1 MEFGNSNKKIMKK
14 LLLLLWGVLLTSQGI
29 HSQAKQRKELLLQIA
44 ALQVYIDYAK
54 KGYSAVSKGLHFIAD
69 AKRGELNLHGAYFT
83 SLLKINPKVRNY
95 YKAAE
100 IVSMQ
105 IKILNLYKKTC
116 AHLKTGDLFH
126 GSELDYIERSFERL
140 LENCSDTLDQL
151 LVITTDSTLELK
163 DDQRIQRIDALHK
176 TMLEDYN
183 FCISFSCDTKLL
195 RLSKAADQKDTK
207 NMNALYG
214 L

>member
-1 MEFGNSNKKIMKK
+1 MKK
-14 LLLLLWGVLLTSQGI
+14 VFLLLLAVLLVTQQGI
-29 HSQAKQRKELLLQIA
+29 HGQAKQRKELLLQIA

-54 KGYSAVSKGLHFIAD
+54 KGYSAVSKGLNFIGD
-69 AKRGELNLHGAYFT
+69 AKRGEVNLHGTYFT

-100 IVSMQ
+100 IIAMQ
-105 IKILNLYKKTC
+105 IKIMKLYKKTC
-116 AHLKTGDLFH
+116 ADLKAGDLFH
-126 GSELDYIERSFERL
+126 GSEMDYIERSFKRL

-151 LVITTDSTLELK
+151 LVLTTDSKLELK
-163 DDQRIQRIDALHK
+163 DDQRIQRIDELHK

-183 FCISFSCDTKLL
+183 FCISFSRDAKLL
-195 RLSKAADQKDTK
+195 ALSKAADQKEAK
-207 NMNALYG
+207 NSNAHYG

>member
-1 MEFGNSNKKIMKK
+1 MKK
-14 LLLLLWGVLLTSQGI
+14 LFVLLWAVLLTYQGI

-54 KGYSAVSKGLHFIAD
+54 KGYSAVSKGLNFIGD
-69 AKRGELNLHGAYFT
+69 AKRGEVNLHGAYFT
-83 SLLKINPKVRNY
+83 SLLKINPSVRNY

-100 IVSMQ
+100 IIAMQ
-105 IKILNLYKKTC
+105 IKIMKLYKKTY
-116 AHLKTGDLFH
+116 ADLKAGDLFH
-126 GSELDYIERSFERL
+126 GSEMDYIERSFKRL

-151 LVITTDSTLELK
+151 FVLTTDSKLELK
-163 DDQRIQRIDALHK
+163 DDQRIQRIDELHK

-183 FCISFSCDTKLL
+183 FCISFSGDVKLL
-195 RLSKAADQKDTK
+195 ALSKAADQKEAK
-207 NMNALYG
+207 NSNTQYG

>member
-1 MEFGNSNKKIMKK
+1 MKK
-14 LLLLLWGVLLTSQGI
+14 VVLLLSAIMVLQQGI
-29 HSQAKQRKELLLQIA
+29 HGQAKQRKELLLQIA

-54 KGYSAVSKGLHFIAD
+54 KGYSAVSKGLNFIGD
-69 AKRGELNLHGAYFT
+69 AKRGELNLHGDYFT
-83 SLLKINPKVRNY
+83 SLLKINPRVRNY

-105 IKILNLYKKTC
+105 IKIMNLYKKTC
-116 AHLKTGDLFH
+116 ADLKTGDLFH

-140 LENCSDTLDQL
+140 LQNCSDTLDQL
-151 LVITTDSTLELK
+151 LVIMTDLKLELK
-163 DDQRIQRIDALHK
+163 DDHRIQRIDELHK

-183 FCISFSCDTKLL
+183 FCISFSRDAKLL
-195 RLSKAADQKDTK
+195 ALSKAADQKDAKDMDT
-207 NMNALYG
+207 LYG

>member
-1 MEFGNSNKKIMKK
+1 MKK
-14 LLLLLWGVLLTSQGI
+14 VVLLLSAIMVLQQGI
-29 HSQAKQRKELLLQIA
+29 HAQAKQRKELLLQIA

-54 KGYSAVSKGLHFIAD
+54 KGYSAVSKGLNFIGD
-69 AKRGELNLHGAYFT
+69 AKRGELNLHDAYFT

-100 IVSMQ
+100 IIAIQ
-105 IKILNLYKKTC
+105 FKIMKIYKKSY
-116 AHLKTGDLFH
+116 ADLKTADLFH
-126 GSELDYIERSFERL
+126 GSELDYIERSFKRL

-151 LVITTDSTLELK
+151 LVLTTDSKLELK

-183 FCISFSCDTKLL
+183 FCISFSRDAKLL
-195 RLSKAADQKDTK
+195 ALSKAADQKDAK
-207 NMNALYG
+207 NMDAVYG